1 MGALAKNNGHA
12 GKNGKRKYPQG
23 IPKEIKEAAR
33 DLWKEGRSESAI
45 AALLGISKGAV
56 ANALESVKAASD
68 GNGVAKAANKKDRQ
82 VRELEDICTRLL
94 GGVTKAK
101 IKKAGLTA
109 LGTTYGIFFDKIQ
122 ILTGNSPDAAKA
134 LPTLVLEVH
143 THMAQQRAAIGP
155 QANGPALPAT
165 GPVIEATVV
174 KTEDPGGGLG
184 G

>member
-1 MGALAKNNGHA
+1 MAKSDRQP
-12 GKNGKRKYPQG
+12 GKSGKRKYPQG
-23 IPKEIKEAAR
+23 IPKEIKDAACT
-33 DLWKEGRSESAI
+33 LWEKGRTERAI

-56 ANALESVKAASD
+56 ANAIEGVKAASD
-68 GNGVAKAANKKDRQ
+68 GNGEAKALHKKDRQ

-122 ILTGNSPDAAKA
+122 VLTGNSPDAAKA
-134 LPTLVLEVH
+134 LPALVLEVH
-143 THMAQQRAAIGP
+143 THMAAQRAAIGP
-155 QANGPALPAT
+155 QANGPTLAGS

-174 KTEDPGGGLG
+174 KTEDPRGGMG

>member
-1 MGALAKNNGHA
+1 MDKANPEAHYQTGKGKQRFPNGL
-12 GKNGKRKYPQG
+12 PDDMV
-23 IPKEIKEAAR
+23 EDAR
-33 DLWKEGRSESAI
+33 TLHKDGRSERAI
-45 AALLGISKGAV
+45 ANTLAVSRGAV
-56 ANALESVKAASD
+56 RGAIAGIKGDGSVNKQAAT
-68 GNGVAKAANKKDRQ
+68 ANKKDKQ
-82 VRELEDICTRLL
+82 IRELEDICTRLL

-122 ILTGNSPDAAKA
+122 VLTGNNPDAAKA
-134 LPTLVLEVH
+134 LPALVLEVH

-155 QANGPALPAT
+155 QANGPAIEAS

-174 KTEDPGGGLG
+174 KTEDPRGGMG